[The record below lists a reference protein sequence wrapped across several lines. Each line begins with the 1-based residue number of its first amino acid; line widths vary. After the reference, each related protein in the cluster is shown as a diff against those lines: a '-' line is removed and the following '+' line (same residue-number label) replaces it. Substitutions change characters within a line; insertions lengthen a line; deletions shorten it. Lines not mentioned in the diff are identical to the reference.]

1 MNQSPINNH
10 RSKIS
15 HKLLIITGAVLY
27 QLIKK
32 IMDTKLFMSI
42 SNSQKKATKKVAL
55 MFLNW
60 HQMPL

>member
-1 MNQSPINNH
+1 
-10 RSKIS
+10 
-15 HKLLIITGAVLY
+15 
-27 QLIKK
+27 
-32 IMDTKLFMSI
+32 MDTKLFMSI